1 MGERVAMNRSD
12 PTVLMVFSKFG
23 DPAES
28 RYLSNDLADAF
39 AERGFRV
46 RVINLP
52 WDSPEDGAEKFYVQ
66 DNGVE
71 VLVSPPL
78 SLSWLGRIG
87 TLCAKWGGSSLVA
100 AQRGRCRFGK
110 SPADIVIGMSPLV
123 VGAFIWRWALRSADV
138 RSYAYLVDFFPFH
151 HRAIGVMP
159 GWPLFELA
167 HLMERA
173 LMRRFTVLGCM
184 SQLGLEYL
192 ERNYSLRPDQ
202 ATGLVS
208 LWGPQSLAP
217 DADPDIVRARYG
229 LPESRPIA
237 VFGGQI
243 THGRGIEDILASA
256 QLAYEMQSDLV
267 FLFIGR
273 GPLSA
278 LVQET
283 IDGGSDNVRLIDE
296 LGRDEYLALVAA
308 CDVGIVATV
317 ANVDVPTFPSKTIDY
332 LRAGLPVVASV
343 EASTDFDEF
352 VEVRGFGLSVR
363 AGDPVRL
370 LEAIGTILS
379 DDDRRMGMVAA
390 GRRTLRETFDVNV
403 AVTSMLAQIAQAQGE
418 KSAAGGDSGARPGA
432 AGKVDR

>member
-1 MGERVAMNRSD
+1 
-12 PTVLMVFSKFG
+12 MVFSKFG
-23 DPAES
+23 DSADS
-28 RYLSNDLADAF
+28 RYLTNDLADAF

-46 RVINLP
+46 RVIHLP
-52 WDSPEDGAEKFYVQ
+52 WDGSGESAENFYIQ
-66 DNGVE
+66 ENGVE

-87 TLCAKWGGSSLVA
+87 NLCAKWGGSSLVA
-100 AQRGRCRFGK
+100 AHRGRRRFGK

-123 VGAFIWRWALRSADV
+123 LGAFVWRWALKSANV
-138 RSYAYLVDFFPFH
+138 TSYAYLVDFFPFH

-159 GWPLFELA
+159 VGPLFELA
-167 HLMERA
+167 HWTERA

-184 SQLGLEYL
+184 SPRGLDYL
-192 ERNYSLRPDQ
+192 ARNYALRSGH

-217 DADPDIVRARYG
+217 YAERDIVRARYG
-229 LPESRPIA
+229 LPNSRPIA

-256 QLAYEMQSDLV
+256 QLAHNMQSDLV

-278 LVQET
+278 LVQEV
-283 IDGGSDNVRLIDE
+283 IDGGYANVRLIGE

-343 EASTDFDEF
+343 EATTDFDEF
-352 VEVRGFGLSVR
+352 VEARGFGLSVR
-363 AGDPVRL
+363 AGDPVGL
-370 LEAIGTILS
+370 LETIGAILA
-379 DDDRRMGMVAA
+379 DDDRRMDMVAA
-390 GRRTLRETFDVNV
+390 GRLTLRETFNVDV

-418 KSAAGGDSGARPGA
+418 KSAAGGASGARPGL